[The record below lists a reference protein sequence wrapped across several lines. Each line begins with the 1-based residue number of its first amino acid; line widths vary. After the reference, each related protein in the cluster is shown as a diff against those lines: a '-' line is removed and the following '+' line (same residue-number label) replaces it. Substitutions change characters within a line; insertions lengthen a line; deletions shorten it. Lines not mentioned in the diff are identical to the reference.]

1 MKRLVTSLSASA
13 VLAAPLL
20 VATLLASPAA
30 AAESSPGATAVR
42 AWNEITV
49 NTLVTAK
56 TPTPEQPLYLTYV
69 HRAVYDAVRQTTRH
83 QASSA
88 AAAVAAAHDVLVADF
103 PAQKDVL
110 DADYATSLAAIP
122 AGHRRSAGLAAGSA
136 AAAAGLLDRAND
148 GRNGTPLPVPPPGPG
163 VWIPTPPNTIGAS
176 SWLGGVRPFVLQ
188 SASQFRPAGPPA
200 LSSPR
205 WAKDYNETRLYGS
218 ATSTVRTPAQTE
230 TARFWSDAPYVQ
242 NQRALR
248 AYAERRG
255 LDALQTARLFAL
267 TDTAAADA
275 LIACWDAKTQFN
287 FWRPFSAIPAG
298 DTDGNG
304 ATPADPTWQPLLVTP
319 NHPEYPSAHGCATI
333 AMFTVLVGLQ
343 SRHGDRLNIDIDSVT
358 TGTTHHFSSL
368 HQLISEVANARV
380 WGGLHWRFST
390 LAGERIGT
398 SVAHVVLHRNGCG

>member
-1 MKRLVTSLSASA
+1 MKRRVTGLGSAAILV
-13 VLAAPLL
+13 APLL
-20 VATLLASPAA
+20 VAAVLAQPASA
-30 AAESSPGATAVR
+30 AGSAAGATAVR
-42 AWNEITV
+42 TWNEITV
-49 NTLVTAK
+49 STLVVAK

-83 QASSA
+83 HASSA

-110 DADYATSLAAIP
+110 DADYVTSLAAIP
-122 AGHRRSAGLAAGSA
+122 AGPRRSAGLAIGSA
-136 AAAAGLLDRAND
+136 AAAAVLLDRAND
-148 GRNGTPLPVPPPGPG
+148 GRNGAPLPVPPPGPG
-163 VWIPTPPNTIGAS
+163 VWIPTPPNTIGVS
-176 SWLGGVRPFVLQ
+176 SWLGSVRPFVLR

-200 LSSPR
+200 LSSAR
-205 WAKDYNETRLYGS
+205 WARDYNETRLYGS
-218 ATSTVRTPAQTE
+218 ATSTLRTPSQTE
-230 TARFWSDAPYVQ
+230 TAKFWSDAPYVQ

-248 AYAERRG
+248 AYALNRG

-275 LIACWDAKTQFN
+275 LIACWDTKTHFN

-298 DTDGNG
+298 DTDGNA

-319 NHPEYPSAHGCATI
+319 NHPEYASAHGCATT
-333 AMFTVLVGLQ
+333 AMFTVVARL
-343 SRHGDRLNIDIDSVT
+343 SSPHGDRLNVDLDSVT
-358 TGTTHHFSSL
+358 TGTTHHFSSV

-390 LAGERIGT
+390 LAGERIGA
-398 SVAHVVLHRNGCG
+398 SVARVVLRRNGCG

>member
-1 MKRLVTSLSASA
+1 MKRRVTGLGSAAILV
-13 VLAAPLL
+13 APLL
-20 VATLLASPAA
+20 VAAVLAQPASA
-30 AAESSPGATAVR
+30 AGSAAGATAVR
-42 AWNEITV
+42 TWNEITV
-49 NTLVTAK
+49 STLVVAK

-83 QASSA
+83 HASSA

-110 DADYATSLAAIP
+110 DADYVTSLAAIP
-122 AGHRRSAGLAAGSA
+122 AGPRRSAGLAICSA
-136 AAAAGLLDRAND
+136 AAAAVLLDRAND
-148 GRNGTPLPVPPPGPG
+148 GRNGAPLPVPPPGPG
-163 VWIPTPPNTIGAS
+163 VWIPTPPNTIGVS
-176 SWLGGVRPFVLQ
+176 SWLGSVRPFVLR

-200 LSSPR
+200 LSSAR
-205 WAKDYNETRLYGS
+205 WARDYNETRLYGS
-218 ATSTVRTPAQTE
+218 ATSTLRTPSQTE
-230 TARFWSDAPYVQ
+230 TAKFWSDAPYVQ

-248 AYAERRG
+248 AYALNRG

-275 LIACWDAKTQFN
+275 LIACWDTKTHFN

-298 DTDGNG
+298 DTDGNA

-319 NHPEYPSAHGCATI
+319 NHPEYASAHGCATT
-333 AMFTVLVGLQ
+333 AMFTVVARL
-343 SRHGDRLNIDIDSVT
+343 SSPHGDRLNVDLDSVT
-358 TGTTHHFSSL
+358 TGTTHHFSSV

-390 LAGERIGT
+390 LAGERIGA
-398 SVAHVVLHRNGCG
+398 SVARVVLRRNGCG